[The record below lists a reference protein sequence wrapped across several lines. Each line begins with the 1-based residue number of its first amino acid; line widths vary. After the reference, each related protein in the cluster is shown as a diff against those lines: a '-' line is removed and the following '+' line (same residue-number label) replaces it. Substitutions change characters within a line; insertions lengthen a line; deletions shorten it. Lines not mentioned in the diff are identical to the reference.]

1 MLPFSA
7 LEDDISRAANVP
19 LPCSPVLL
27 KDQLTP
33 PEDDGS
39 NSLYPKYAQETD
51 ASVQSHWNAD
61 MDILLILV
69 SLFMVLGC
77 FEIVVELNP
86 GRPVL
91 CDCHNICRAVT

>member
-33 PEDDGS
+33 PGDDGS
-39 NSLYPKYAQETD
+39 NSLYPAQD
-51 ASVQSHWNAD
+51 SVQSHWNAD

-77 FEIVVELNP
+77 FEIGVELNP